1 MARFVSRLYDA
12 SNGDVA
18 ARATH
23 SDTMTA
29 STRRLSE
36 PDVGPDERDAL
47 KLWVVLSR
55 AHSAITDRA
64 NAQIAQYGMTLAEFG
79 VLEALYHKGP
89 LLLGEVQRKLLVS
102 SGGVTYL
109 VDRLER
115 RGLVRRDQCLEDRRA
130 RYAVL
135 TDDGT
140 EFVRRVFP
148 DHAAAIRDAM
158 SGLDADEQQETT
170 RLLRRLGF
178 AAAGADGQPGESGI
192 D

>member
-1 MARFVSRLYDA
+1 
-12 SNGDVA
+12 
-18 ARATH
+18 
-23 SDTMTA
+23 MTA
-29 STRRLSE
+29 TPRRLPE
-36 PDVGPDERDAL
+36 PDVSIPERDAL

-55 AHSAITDRA
+55 AHAAITDRA
-64 NAQIAQYGMTLAEFG
+64 SEHIAQYGMTLAEFG

-115 RGLVRRDQCLEDRRA
+115 RGFVRRDACLEDRRA

-140 EFVRRVFP
+140 AFVRRVFP
-148 DHAAAIRDAM
+148 QHAEAIREAVA
-158 SGLDADEQQETT
+158 GLDAEEQRVAT
-170 RLLRRLGF
+170 RLIRKLGL
-178 AAAGADGQPGESGI
+178 AAAGRAESYAADGPNTGDATDG
-192 D
+192 

>member
-1 MARFVSRLYDA
+1 MPTSA
-12 SNGDVA
+12 
-18 ARATH
+18 
-23 SDTMTA
+23 
-29 STRRLSE
+29 RRLTAPE
-36 PDVGPDERDAL
+36 VGAPERDAL

-55 AHSAITDRA
+55 AHAAITDRA
-64 NAQIAQYGMTLAEFG
+64 NAHIAQYGMTLAEFG

-135 TDDGT
+135 TDDGDA
-140 EFVRRVFP
+140 FVKRVFA

-158 SGLDADEQQETT
+158 AGLTSEEQQTAT
-170 RLLRRLGF
+170 ALLKKLGL
-178 AAAGADGQPGESGI
+178 AAAGATAPFPSESAA

>member
-1 MARFVSRLYDA
+1 
-12 SNGDVA
+12 
-18 ARATH
+18 
-23 SDTMTA
+23 MTT
-29 STRRLSE
+29 SSHRISE
-36 PDVGPDERDAL
+36 PDVGIAERDAL

-55 AHSAITDRA
+55 AHAAITDRA
-64 NAQIAQYGMTLAEFG
+64 SEQIARYGMTLAEFG

-115 RGLVRRDQCLEDRRA
+115 RGLVRRDACPEDRRA

-135 TDDGT
+135 TDEGT
-140 EFVRRVFP
+140 AFVRRVFP
-148 DHAAAIRDAM
+148 EHAAAIREAM
-158 SGLDADEQQETT
+158 SGLDTEEQLAAT
-170 RLLRRLGF
+170 RLLRKLGLT
-178 AAAGADGQPGESGI
+178 AAGLADRYAGENAA

>member
-1 MARFVSRLYDA
+1 
-12 SNGDVA
+12 
-18 ARATH
+18 
-23 SDTMTA
+23 MTA
-29 STRRLSE
+29 SPRRLSE
-36 PDVGPDERDAL
+36 PAVGAPERDAL

-55 AHSAITDRA
+55 AHAAITDRA
-64 NAQIAQYGMTLAEFG
+64 AEQIAQYGMTLAEFG

-135 TDDGT
+135 TDEGT
-140 EFVRRVFP
+140 AFVRRVFP
-148 DHAAAIRDAM
+148 EHAAAIRDAM
-158 SGLDADEQQETT
+158 AGLEPDEQLVAIELI
-170 RLLRRLGF
+170 RKLGL
-178 AAAGADGQPGESGI
+178 AAAGIELPVATETGAD
-192 D
+192 

>member
-1 MARFVSRLYDA
+1 
-12 SNGDVA
+12 
-18 ARATH
+18 
-23 SDTMTA
+23 MTA
-29 STRRLSE
+29 STRRLTE
-36 PDVGPDERDAL
+36 PDVGTEERDAL

-55 AHSAITDRA
+55 AHAAITDRA
-64 NAQIAQYGMTLAEFG
+64 AEQIAQHGMTLAEFG

-115 RGLVRRDQCLEDRRA
+115 RGLVRRDACLEDRRA

-140 EFVRRVFP
+140 AFVRRVFP
-148 DHAAAIRDAM
+148 DHAAAIREAM
-158 SGLDADEQQETT
+158 AGLDQEQQLEAT
-170 RLLRRLGF
+170 RLIRKLGL
-178 AAAGADGQPGESGI
+178 AAAGLEDRYRGDSAAD
-192 D
+192 